1 MVPLPGILLHSKVLI
16 RRKCDIIDL
25 MRIEKRQVEGKPLT
39 VIIEYPEWDET
50 VEGLVRKIGRMDLSF
65 VGKTEERSVNVCIS
79 DIYYIENV
87 ERKLFL
93 YTKDKVFRFDGTMSD
108 IENRIYDTGLV
119 RISRTC
125 IMNTGYLK
133 EIKQIRNSHLEAVM
147 DNDEKLIVSRKYL
160 PDIKRIFKKEGL

>member
-1 MVPLPGILLHSKVLI
+1 
-16 RRKCDIIDL
+16 
-25 MRIEKRQVEGKPLT
+25 MRIEKRLVEDKPLT
-39 VIIEYPEWDET
+39 VIIEYPKWSDAVDT
-50 VEGLVRKIGRMDLSF
+50 LARKIEMMDISF
-65 VGKTEERSVNVCIS
+65 VGRVDEKSVSISIS

-93 YTKDKVFRFDGTMSD
+93 YTRDNVFRFDGSMSD
-108 IENRIYDTGLV
+108 IEKRIMDTGLV

-125 IMNTGYLK
+125 IMNTDYLR

-160 PDIKRIFKKEGL
+160 PDIKRIFKKEGI

>member
-1 MVPLPGILLHSKVLI
+1 
-16 RRKCDIIDL
+16 
-25 MRIEKRQVEGKPLT
+25 MRIEKRQVEDQPLT
-39 VIIEYPEWDET
+39 VIIEYPKWDES
-50 VEGLVRKIGRMDLSF
+50 VDSLVRKIGKMDISF
-65 VGKTEERSVNVCIS
+65 VGRTEEKSVSVSIS

-93 YTKDKVFRFDGTMSD
+93 YTKEDVFRYDGSMAE
-108 IENRIYDTGLV
+108 IESRIADTGLV

-125 IMNTGYLK
+125 IMNTDYLK

-160 PDIKRIFKKEGL
+160 PAIKKIFKKEGL